1 MLNCSNTTLMQ
12 APMKKIILLS
22 SCLPILLATG
32 CTGLNGTQPPAP
44 VYSSLRP
51 YNAPVQPIASSPV
64 AVAPPKVDDVVQVQ
78 TIQDYTPVI
87 EPIEKHIEPI
97 EQPLTTIKSNVNS
110 TVDGAIH
117 SADSGIPKIIEVQA
131 PSRPLLMPT
140 PLPTTGII
148 PKFETPTPPPA
159 PAPAEFKPAESTTSM
174 SPAVSALLA
183 TANQNSKSGDME
195 SAAATIERAI
205 RIEPRNGEL
214 FYKLAVLRLKQS
226 KPVLAEDLAKKSA
239 LLAGKDNTLK
249 KNSWL
254 LIAHAKKMQ
263 GDTTGATEAESKAA
277 GF

>member
-44 VYSSLRP
+44 VYSNLRP
-51 YNAPVQPIASSPV
+51 YNAPVQSIASTPIAV
-64 AVAPPKVDDVVQVQ
+64 AQPKVDDVVQVQ

-97 EQPLTTIKSNVNS
+97 EQPLTAIKSNVNTS
-110 TVDGAIH
+110 VDGAIH

-140 PLPTTGII
+140 PPQTTGII
-148 PKFETPTPPPA
+148 PKFETPTPP

-195 SAAATIERAI
+195 SAAAAIERAI

-254 LIAHAKKMQ
+254 LIAHAKEMQ
-263 GDTTGATEAESKAA
+263 GDTTGAREAESKAA

>member
-22 SCLPILLATG
+22 SCLPILLSTG

-64 AVAPPKVDDVVQVQ
+64 AVAPSKVDDVVQVQ

-87 EPIEKHIEPI
+87 EPIDKHIEPI
-97 EQPLTTIKSNVNS
+97 EQPLTAIKSNVNTS
-110 TVDGAIH
+110 VDGAIH
-117 SADSGIPKIIEVQA
+117 SADSGISKIIEVQA

-140 PLPTTGII
+140 PPQTTGII
-148 PKFETPTPPPA
+148 PKFETPTPP

-183 TANQNSKSGDME
+183 TANQNTKAGDME
-195 SAAATIERAI
+195 SAAAAIERAI

-254 LIAHAKKMQ
+254 LIAHAKEMQ

>member
-1 MLNCSNTTLMQ
+1 MQ
-12 APMKKIILLS
+12 SPMKKIILLS

-44 VYSSLRP
+44 VYSSLHP
-51 YNAPVQPIASSPV
+51 YNSPVQSTTAAPV
-64 AVAPPKVDDVVQVQ
+64 AVAPSKVDDVVQVQ

-87 EPIEKHIEPI
+87 EPIEKHVEPI
-97 EQPLTTIKSNVNS
+97 EQSLTAIKSNVNT

-140 PLPTTGII
+140 PPPTTTII
-148 PKFETPTPPPA
+148 PKFEAHTPP

-195 SAAATIERAI
+195 SAAAAIERAI

-254 LIAHAKKMQ
+254 LIAHSKEMQ
-263 GDTTGATEAESKAA
+263 GDTAGATEAESKAA

>member
-1 MLNCSNTTLMQ
+1 
-12 APMKKIILLS
+12 
-22 SCLPILLATG
+22 
-32 CTGLNGTQPPAP
+32 
-44 VYSSLRP
+44 
-51 YNAPVQPIASSPV
+51 VQPIASSPV
-64 AVAPPKVDDVVQVQ
+64 AVAPSKVDDVVQVQ

-87 EPIEKHIEPI
+87 EPIDKHIEPI
-97 EQPLTTIKSNVNS
+97 EQPLTAIKSNVNTS
-110 TVDGAIH
+110 VDGAIH
-117 SADSGIPKIIEVQA
+117 SADSGISKIIEVQA

-140 PLPTTGII
+140 PPQTTGII

-159 PAPAEFKPAESTTSM
+159 PTEFKPAESTTSM

-183 TANQNSKSGDME
+183 TANQNTKAGDME
-195 SAAATIERAI
+195 SAAAAIERAI

-254 LIAHAKKMQ
+254 LIAHAKEMQ
-263 GDTTGATEAESKAA
+263 GDTPGATEAESKAA

>member
-22 SCLPILLATG
+22 SCLPILLSTG

-64 AVAPPKVDDVVQVQ
+64 AVAPSKVDDVVQVQ

-87 EPIEKHIEPI
+87 EPIDKHIEPI
-97 EQPLTTIKSNVNS
+97 EQPLTAIKSNVNT
-110 TVDGAIH
+110 TVDGSIH

-140 PLPTTGII
+140 PPTTGII
-148 PKFETPTPPPA
+148 PKFETPTSP
-159 PAPAEFKPAESTTSM
+159 PAEFKPAESTTSM

-195 SAAATIERAI
+195 SAAAAIERAI

-254 LIAHAKKMQ
+254 LIAHAKEMQ
-263 GDTTGATEAESKAA
+263 GDTTGASEAESKAA